1 MGGGERTGGGEGEGG
16 GGRRWLGWR
25 RFRGGEETGREGGGL
40 FLFPF
45 WGEGGGNIMINRG
58 NKMHIQKH
66 HPEERER
73 GREKEGKKSG
83 FGVFFGLDFH
93 NSKSD

>member
-1 MGGGERTGGGEGEGG
+1 MIVFFDNNFWVGGFGFLGGSKRGGEGEGG

-45 WGEGGGNIMINRG
+45 WGEGGGGWEGGGGDWHWRNIINIIC
-58 NKMHIQKH
+58 NYY
-66 HPEERER
+66 
-73 GREKEGKKSG
+73 
-83 FGVFFGLDFH
+83 
-93 NSKSD
+93 